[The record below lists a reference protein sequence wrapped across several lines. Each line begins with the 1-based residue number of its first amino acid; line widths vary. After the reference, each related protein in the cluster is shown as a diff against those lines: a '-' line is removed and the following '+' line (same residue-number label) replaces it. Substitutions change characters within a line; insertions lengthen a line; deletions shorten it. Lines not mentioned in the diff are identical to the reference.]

1 MLLRKLGDEEGKV
14 EKEIFEVNK
23 KFVERIN
30 VIEKNNCLLKK
41 IEEKSYRENIT
52 ISVDIVDKNAIILTT
67 GKNTSLPNLK
77 KNLPIILSIGV
88 SLDLNTF

>member
-30 VIEKNNCLLKK
+30 LIEKNNCLLKK

-77 KNLPIILSIGV
+77 KNLLTKMIFI
-88 SLDLNTF
+88 

>member
-41 IEEKSYRENIT
+41 IEEKSYRENINLIT
-52 ISVDIVDKNAIILTT
+52 YKYLIIFDKEFLFIHFNII
-67 GKNTSLPNLK
+67 KFKIN
-77 KNLPIILSIGV
+77 IEFYIR
-88 SLDLNTF
+88 LNKS